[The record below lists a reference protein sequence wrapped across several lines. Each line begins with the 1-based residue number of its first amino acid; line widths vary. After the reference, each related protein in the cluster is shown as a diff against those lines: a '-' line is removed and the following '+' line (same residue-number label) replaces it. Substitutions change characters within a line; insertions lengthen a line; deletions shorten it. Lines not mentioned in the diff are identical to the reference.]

1 MRIALLSAV
10 RASSTGGIA
19 ALSPF
24 IARTVLA
31 AQFERA
37 CELGTERIVCLAE
50 SQSSEVLAI
59 QLEAEKRKVDFH
71 LISEHLALVR
81 LVTADNELILFQD
94 GVLIDRAAIASELS
108 EERGIL
114 VVPADAGVSSGL
126 ERIDAK
132 WAWGG
137 LLVARADIVAK
148 LADLPSDSDP
158 ASLLLRLALQA
169 GAPLIALDADHLSAG
184 TILLVDDAETL
195 TKREAA
201 ILHGALEKRSW
212 AGPSTK
218 IACSAVKAMLPKAL
232 DWRGGLAIG
241 GSGLA
246 VGALALAA
254 FGHSFIGGVFLTLAA
269 FIFGALYLVDALL
282 EKVSHGAQTAYIARI
297 FNALFDVSIVL
308 FVGISLWATMNL
320 AAIALAPVLV
330 GLNRLAG
337 ISAERFELPRW
348 QGFWQ
353 DRVTLTLSISLGIF
367 WDAIVPI
374 LATLSLAMLAFVL
387 ICEERRANSRVI

>member
-1 MRIALLSAV
+1 M
-10 RASSTGGIA
+10 
-19 ALSPF
+19 
-24 IARTVLA
+24 LA

-37 CELGTERIVCLAE
+37 CELGATRIVCLAE
-50 SQSSEVLAI
+50 SQSPEILAL
-59 QLEAEKRKVDFH
+59 QLEAEKRKVEFH

-114 VVPADAGVSSGL
+114 VVPADAGVSNGL

-137 LLVARADIVAK
+137 LLIARADIVAK
-148 LADLPSDSDP
+148 LVDLPSDSDP

-169 GAPLIALDADHLSAG
+169 GVPLSALDADHLSAG
-184 TILLVDDAETL
+184 TILLVDDAESL

-201 ILHGALEKRSW
+201 ILHGAMQEQSW

-218 IACSAVKAMLPKAL
+218 LVSSAVKAMFPKVL
-232 DWRGGLAIG
+232 DWRGGLAVG

-246 VGALALAA
+246 VGALVLAILGSLH
-254 FGHSFIGGVFLTLAA
+254 FGGGFLTLAA

-282 EKVSHGAQTAYIARI
+282 KKVSHGSQPTCKASI
-297 FNALFDVSIVL
+297 FNVLFDISIVV

-320 AAIALAPVLV
+320 AAIALAPILV

-337 ISAERFELPRW
+337 ISAERFELPTW
-348 QGFWQ
+348 QDFWQ
-353 DRVTLTLSISLGIF
+353 DRVILTLSISLGIF

-387 ICEERRANSRVI
+387 ICEERRANSRVM